1 MNKYR
6 VRLFSVF
13 VVCMIL
19 VFCVLGL
26 FLQQLFETSDQRKAE
41 EHIEKKQNTWLR
53 FLMPAI

>member
-19 VFCVLGL
+19 VFCVLGCFYSS
-26 FLQQLFETSDQRKAE
+26 FLKHLIKGKQRNTLK
-41 EHIEKKQNTWLR
+41 KKQNTWLR